1 MRVISCRHNH
11 DVRINIIQLL
21 HTFLD
26 NSENYRPLG
35 AVDNL
40 MHYRPRPQCPKRF
53 VIVVLLPNHFFNRR
67 DSSSGRASASCAVGQ
82 VRCRI
87 DTWPRHTKD
96 VIKMVPVATLLGA
109 QHYKASTGFSS
120 LSQTMQH

>member
-1 MRVISCRHNH
+1 MQIS
-11 DVRINIIQLL
+11 
-21 HTFLD
+21 
-26 NSENYRPLG
+26 
-35 AVDNL
+35 
-40 MHYRPRPQCPKRF
+40 MMRF
-53 VIVVLLPNHFFNRR
+53 VMLRIYVKKNVEFSWRFGVKVSLAFVLLYYWIYYNRR